1 MKVVTVTV
9 NPAIDKTLL
18 VPDFRFE
25 RVVRVQQV
33 FIYPSG
39 KGVNVARVL
48 TRLGTSA
55 ICLGF
60 VGGYAGA
67 FLRDGLTREGI
78 PHDFTTVSE
87 ETRTNI
93 TLRDP
98 AQGLESHLVEAGAR
112 VTPAELNA
120 FLQTFQRHLQDAS
133 WVALCGSLP
142 PGVSSD
148 FYAQLI
154 HLAHHHS
161 VPCALD
167 TSGEAL
173 REGLAA
179 VPALVKPNRQELAE
193 VMDEAMDSDEQICA
207 AIQKL
212 LSRGIR
218 YIVVSLGKEGAIGSD
233 SEGIWEAKPPPVSVV
248 NTVGSGDALLGGLLH
263 ALLQSFPFPKALAFA
278 VAVGTANTLTDGPGY
293 VTMDTVQALWQ
304 QVKVQSL

>member
-1 MKVVTVTV
+1 MKVVTVTF
-9 NPAIDKTLL
+9 NPAVDKTLL

-33 FIYPSG
+33 FVYPSG

-48 TRLGTSA
+48 TRLGMSV

-98 AQGLESHLVEAGAR
+98 VRGMESHLVEAGAR
-112 VTPAELNA
+112 VTPTELSD
-120 FLQTFQRHLQDAS
+120 FLQTFQSHLRDAT
-133 WVALCGSLP
+133 WIAFCGSLP
-142 PGVSSD
+142 PGISPD

-154 HLAHHHS
+154 HLAHRHS
-161 VPCALD
+161 VSCALD
-167 TSGEAL
+167 TSGAAL

-179 VPALVKPNRQELAE
+179 VPELVNPIGRSWQKWWVKRWTATNEFALPSENFCQGVSFALSSRWAKTAP
-193 VMDEAMDSDEQICA
+193 SA
-207 AIQKL
+207 ATARASGKRRHHRSR
-212 LSRGIR
+212 LSTP
-218 YIVVSLGKEGAIGSD
+218 S
-233 SEGIWEAKPPPVSVV
+233 
-248 NTVGSGDALLGGLLH
+248 
-263 ALLQSFPFPKALAFA
+263 
-278 VAVGTANTLTDGPGY
+278 
-293 VTMDTVQALWQ
+293 VQAMRC
-304 QVKVQSL
+304 